1 MEKAMKAMNISEAR
15 QRLPSLIS
23 ELMASHEEVTITKH
37 GKPVAKLVVYTP
49 PEKEQQD
56 DYPLRGLIFH
66 VHGDFDDP
74 LPDMWE
80 SLEG

>member
-1 MEKAMKAMNISEAR
+1 MKAMNISEAR

-23 ELMASHEEVTITKH
+23 EIVASREEVAIIKH

-49 PEKEQQD
+49 EEEQD
-56 DYPLRGLIFH
+56 HYPLRGLTFH
-66 VHGDFDDP
+66 VRGDFDAP

-80 SLEG
+80 ALEE